1 MTSPILPAAR
11 LGAAALLVA
20 LATACGGDAGNAA
33 DSTAG
38 TSATAAPAMSASDT
52 TATGSA
58 APAGAASTAGMLDP
72 DAATRDQLL
81 AIPGVTAPVAD
92 ALVGGR
98 PYANMLAVDRVLTT
112 AGLAEAARDTVY
124 TRLWKPI
131 DLNKAG
137 KDEILLI
144 PGVGPRMQ
152 HEFEEYRPY
161 RDIARFRREIGKY
174 VDSTEVA
181 RLERYVTIR

>member
-1 MTSPILPAAR
+1 MTSPIVPTAR
-11 LGAAALLVA
+11 LGAAALVLA
-20 LATACGGDAGNAA
+20 LATACGGDAGDAA

-38 TSATAAPAMSASDT
+38 ASATAAPAVSAPATDT
-52 TATGSA
+52 A
-58 APAGAASTAGMLDP
+58 APAGAAATAGMLDP

-92 ALVGGR
+92 ALVAGR
-98 PYANMLAVDRVLTT
+98 PYTNMLAVDRVLTT

-131 DLNKAG
+131 DLNKAS

-161 RDIARFRREIGKY
+161 QDIARFRREIGKY

>member
-1 MTSPILPAAR
+1 MTSPILPTAR
-11 LGAAALLVA
+11 LGAAAFIVA
-20 LATACGGDAGNAA
+20 LAACGGDAGNAA

-38 TSATAAPAMSASDT
+38 ASATATPAASTPD
-52 TATGSA
+52 AAA

-81 AIPGVTAPVAD
+81 AVPGVTAPVAD
-92 ALVGGR
+92 ALVAGR
-98 PYANMLAVDRVLTT
+98 PYTNMLAVDRVLTT

-131 DLNKAG
+131 DLNTAG

-161 RDIARFRREIGKY
+161 QDIARFRRQIGKY